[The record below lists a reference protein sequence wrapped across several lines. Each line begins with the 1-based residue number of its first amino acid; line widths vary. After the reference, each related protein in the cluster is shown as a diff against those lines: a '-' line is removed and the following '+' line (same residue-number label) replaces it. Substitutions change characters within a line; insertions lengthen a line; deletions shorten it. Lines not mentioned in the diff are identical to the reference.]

1 LCPGN
6 IPLEECPA
14 VAAAAAAGGGEGGRE
29 GGWVRRSD
37 DTEETVKRRL
47 GVYREE
53 VQPLLDYYQKQGKLR
68 IFNVFKGVK
77 DAPALEK
84 MMLGE

>member
-1 LCPGN
+1 
-6 IPLEECPA
+6 LEECPA
-14 VAAAAAAGGGEGGRE
+14 VAAAAAGRE

-53 VQPLLDYYQKQGKLR
+53 VQPLLDYYQKEGKLR
-68 IFNVFKGVK
+68 VFEVFKGIR
-77 DAPALEK
+77 DAPALERR
-84 MMLGE
+84 MLEE